1 MRAKG
6 SFGRGAMRRE
16 KWQKPGPGSRYP
28 HLNSPT
34 RRITSK
40 SPRTYACHIREWR
53 VLRAQVTCVRACVPA
68 EVKTRPRASL
78 RFVRVALEKAER
90 QKETKDEEKEKER
103 EREREREREEKG
115 NRLVL
120 TIIIKTSDPSSRGT
134 CLSSSRAGLAA
145 LRYAR
150 FPVSETTI
158 PVPNRASVQVP
169 QARSGHSH
177 ATV

>member
-103 EREREREREEKG
+103 ERERERERKG
-115 NRLVL
+115 R
-120 TIIIKTSDPSSRGT
+120 KREP
-134 CLSSSRAGLAA
+134 AG
-145 LRYAR
+145 
-150 FPVSETTI
+150 PDNNNQNE
-158 PVPNRASVQVP
+158 
-169 QARSGHSH
+169 
-177 ATV
+177 